1 MENAQT
7 KSDRKTDR
15 RTLYTRKMIMDSYI
29 HLLKEKPHEKIKVTE
44 LCQLAGINRCTFY
57 LHFIDVADV
66 RTTIEQELITKFKK
80 HIETQILKTENRKS
94 LSDAF
99 NEKMLHD
106 DAYVTLL
113 TVAAAKS
120 PLFEFM
126 HDYYR
131 SYMESS
137 LPSDNKMTERQREL
151 LYDFIV
157 GGVTAVQE
165 NWIKNGAENI
175 RSENQFLDM
184 LVHMLISIS
193 EFTEDSKQR

>member
-1 MENAQT
+1 MENAQQ
-7 KSDRKTDR
+7 KNARKTDR
-15 RTLYTRKMIMDSYI
+15 RTLYTRKIIMDSYI

-44 LCQLAGINRCTFY
+44 LCRLAEINRCTFY
-57 LHFIDVADV
+57 LHFVDVTDV
-66 RTTIEQELITKFKK
+66 RNAIEQELIAKFKK
-80 HIETQILKTENRKS
+80 HIETQMHKTKNRKS

-99 NEKMLHD
+99 NAKMLHD

-120 PLFEFM
+120 PLFVFM

-137 LPSDNKMTERQREL
+137 LPSGNKMTERQRDI

-157 GGVTAVQE
+157 GGVTSVQE
-165 NWIKNGAENI
+165 HWLKSGTENI
-175 RSENQFLDM
+175 RDENQFLDM
-184 LVHMLISIS
+184 LVHMLISIK
-193 EFTEDSKQR
+193 EFKND

>member
-1 MENAQT
+1 
-7 KSDRKTDR
+7 
-15 RTLYTRKMIMDSYI
+15 MDSYI

-44 LCQLAGINRCTFY
+44 LCRLAEINRCTFY
-57 LHFIDVADV
+57 LHFVDVTDV
-66 RTTIEQELITKFKK
+66 RNAIEQELIAKFKK
-80 HIETQILKTENRKS
+80 HIETQMHKTKNRKS

-99 NEKMLHD
+99 NAKMLHD

-113 TVAAAKS
+113 TVAAKS

-137 LPSDNKMTERQREL
+137 LPFDNKMTERQRDL

-165 NWIKNGAENI
+165 HWLKSGTENI
-175 RSENQFLDM
+175 RDENQLLDM
-184 LVHMLISIS
+184 LVHMLISIK
-193 EFTEDSKQR
+193 EFKNN